1 MKIKKWLQLF
11 AGEGAGDGGAAGAAA
26 ESGDTGAADAGRQL
40 EALGVPKD
48 KIRKRAMKAVAQS
61 AQAKPAE
68 SADAVKETNRVAAG
82 EKETEPEKPAAAAEK
97 KLSWEEIMAD
107 PDYNRQMQSVVQ
119 ARLKES
125 RAAQDTLQK
134 LSPALEIMA
143 ARYGMDPENVDYD
156 ALSKSIREDNRFY
169 EQRAAEL
176 GVSEETARKID
187 EMEIWEKKRAAEEQ
201 KSIQQQMVQQH
212 IQKLTVQGEALKKT
226 FADFDLREEMQNPA
240 FSRLVSPSVGLSVED
255 AYYAVHRQEIQ
266 KAAVEEAARKAAEK
280 VTASIQ
286 AAKARPVENG
296 VSGQAASTSQTD
308 YRSMSREQRE
318 NLKKEIRLAAARGEK
333 IYPGQ

>member
-1 MKIKKWLQLF
+1 MKIGKWLQLF
-11 AGEGAGDGGAAGAAA
+11 AGEGAGDGGSGAAA
-26 ESGDTGAADAGRQL
+26 ESGDTGAADAGQQL

-48 KIRKRAMKAVAQS
+48 KIRKRAMKAVPRAAQVS
-61 AQAKPAE
+61 PA
-68 SADAVKETNRVAAG
+68 AHDDAGKEPNRVAAG
-82 EKETEPEKPAAAAEK
+82 EKNAEPAPPAAEK

-176 GVSEETARKID
+176 GVTEETARKID

-226 FADFDLREEMQNPA
+226 FAEFDLREEMQNPA
-240 FSRLVSPSVGLSVED
+240 FSRLVSPGVGLSVED

-296 VSGQAASTSQTD
+296 VSGQAASTSQMD